1 MDTYDIPLTI
11 ICDLGK
17 NTATPQVISINQNE
31 ANIKKLRVEFVSGG
45 KPWEIPTGFSCNIF
59 MKKADG
65 FAVYN
70 PAESISGNAAVFNI
84 TPQMTAAVGENYFQI
99 QVVKSEDD
107 ARGFAAVLSVQRAV
121 LADDEI
127 ISEDEK
133 ETING
138 LIDRAENAV
147 QEAEGA
153 VDDAQSAVNNAQ
165 TAVKDADEAVGKANQ
180 ATQDVEDAL
189 EQIIAASGNLID
201 DSKATSAT
209 TYSSN
214 KIESDFLKKEINVA
228 TENTSLDTYLQ
239 PGIYFF
245 SSQFAPLDSPS
256 GTSGWLIVLGKFG
269 VKKQIWMRYDAPGGV
284 QYLTFVRVRSSSEN
298 WSGWEQYAMADQI
311 EGLLPFTGGTMTG
324 PLNLYRT
331 LRIADDAGV
340 AKVVIQAFNPGES
353 STAGD
358 EILIGAGGNIFV
370 GGGESA
376 ENLRNAL
383 QAGDQPEPYAAASER
398 AYISSDTDIVFSA
411 GCNTIADRKSM
422 RLTDLGYLVPI
433 QASGIKIGSPDLPFL
448 NVYANNVYETN
459 SPMYGKKVGF
469 FGDSLTWGQTTNTST
484 KSANPYPKVFCDH
497 YKCTMYNFGVQ
508 GATGSQSG
516 SKTFD
521 DQITANQETI
531 KTLDYAFVMFGTNDF
546 SQGIEPGETS
556 KTHST
561 FDSPSDSFAYGIAK
575 GLDRLYNLNNDLI
588 VILLIPPYVQGM
600 YDKAYW
606 ANGLGLQREN
616 YDNVIKN
623 LGKIFNIK
631 VLDLTR
637 NGMGVNE
644 GTYYADTT
652 HFNDAGYLLLG
663 HVLIQEFM
671 SGFQK
676 HEYDY
681 YENALS
687 ASCTALPV
695 NLFDNTAIY
704 TENTFYSGA
713 YYKFP
718 ANTPVTSRNVYLIAF
733 KGRFHFKCYCSASG
747 GVTITVTIKD
757 SSNHSFVIKRK
768 LAGDYNDVSMPFS
781 MNGSTRPTGNCTIT
795 IECTQQCYLTDFTLN
810 FEGIQSSLPRKSVT
824 EALEITV
831 SKSGANAS
839 SYIFHMKDLTL
850 EYDINLTGITS
861 LERDEMILTAPLPSN
876 LAKDLYKGHPSCF
889 WAVSYNGN
897 QVPLYWQ
904 IAESQIV
911 LKALA
916 PYSGSG
922 TIYVAGAMP
931 FMVDN
936 RIYTVCCD

>member
-45 KPWEIPTGFSCNIF
+45 KPWEIPTGFSCNIL

-65 FAVYN
+65 FAVDN

-121 LADDEI
+121 LADDDI

-147 QEAEGA
+147 QEAEEA

-165 TAVKDADEAVGKANQ
+165 TAVKDADEAVDKANQ

-189 EQIIAASGNLID
+189 EKIIAASGNLID

-214 KIESDFLKKEINVA
+214 KIEGE
-228 TENTSLDTYLQ
+228 
-239 PGIYFF
+239 
-245 SSQFAPLDSPS
+245 
-256 GTSGWLIVLGKFG
+256 LGK
-269 VKKQIWMRYDAPGGV
+269 
-284 QYLTFVRVRSSSEN
+284 RV
-298 WSGWEQYAMADQI
+298 
-311 EGLLPFTGGTMTG
+311 PFSGGTMTG

-331 LRIADDAGV
+331 LRITDDLGV
-340 AKVVIQAFNPGES
+340 TKEVLFLYNPG
-353 STAGD
+353 TAEKPEIFGD
-358 EILIGAGGNIFV
+358 ELLFSGGGNTFI
-370 GGGESA
+370 GTGESPVT
-376 ENLRNAL
+376 LRNAL
-383 QAGDQPEPYAAASER
+383 IEAAGEAPEDYGSTSER
-398 AYISSDTDIVFSA
+398 LYLSADSTIMYFTNNCNDIQNRHSFA
-411 GCNTIADRKSM
+411 FHNNAIRPAIAH
-422 RLTDLGYLVPI
+422 DLFLGHVN
-433 QASGIKIGSPDLPFL
+433 LPFEG
-448 NVYANNVYETN
+448 AFIDKVYETT
-459 SPMYGKKVGF
+459 SPMYQKKVGF
-469 FGDSLTWGQTTNTST
+469 FGDSLTWGQTANTST

-521 DQITANQETI
+521 DQITANQNTI
-531 KTLDYAFVMFGTNDF
+531 KSLDYAFVMFGTNDF

-561 FDSPSDSFAYGIAK
+561 FQSSADSFGYGLAK
-575 GLDRLYNLNNDLI
+575 GLDRLYSLNSDIIITLI
-588 VILLIPPYVQGM
+588 IPPYVKGV

-606 ANGLGLQREN
+606 ANSIGLQREN
-616 YDNVIKN
+616 YDTIIKN

-631 VLDLTR
+631 VLDLSR
-637 NGMGVNE
+637 NCLGVNE
-644 GTYYADTT
+644 AAYYADQT
-652 HFNDAGYLLLG
+652 HFNDAGYRMLG
-663 HVLIQEFM
+663 QALIQQFM
-671 SGFQK
+671 GSFQK

-681 YENALS
+681 YEDALL
-687 ASCTALPV
+687 ASCTALPT

-704 TENTFYSGA
+704 TKNTFYNGA

-718 ANTPVTSRNVYLIAF
+718 ANTPVTSRSVYLIAF
-733 KGRFHFKCYCSASG
+733 KGRFHFKCYCSASS
-747 GVTITVTIKD
+747 GVTVKVTIKD
-757 SSNHSFVIKRK
+757 TSGHSFVVQRK
-768 LAGDYNDVSMPFS
+768 LSTSYYHDVSLPFS
-781 MNGSTRPTGNCTIT
+781 MNGDDRPTGNCTIT
-795 IECTQQCYLTDFTLN
+795 IECSQQCYLSDFSLN
-810 FEGIQSSLPRKSVT
+810 FNGIQSSLPKKSVT
-824 EALEITV
+824 ETLEITEK
-831 SKSGANAS
+831 KSGVTAT
-839 SYIFHMKDLTL
+839 SYVLHMKDLTL
-850 EYDINLTGITS
+850 EYDVNLTGITNLS
-861 LERDEMILTAPLPSN
+861 NGEVILTAALPS
-876 LAKDLYKGHPSCF
+876 DLPADLFKSHPSNF
-889 WAVSYNGN
+889 MAVNGN
-897 QVPLYWQ
+897 GEPVALQWS
-904 IAESQIV
+904 ITGSNIT
-911 LKALA
+911 LKALGT
-916 PYSGSG
+916 YSGKG

-931 FMVDN
+931 FMIDD